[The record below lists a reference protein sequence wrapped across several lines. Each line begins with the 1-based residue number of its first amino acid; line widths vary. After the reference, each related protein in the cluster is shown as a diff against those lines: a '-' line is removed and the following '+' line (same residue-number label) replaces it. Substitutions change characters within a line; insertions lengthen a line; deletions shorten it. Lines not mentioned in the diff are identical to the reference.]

1 MTVRSKTAHGPAFLE
16 GSPMATYLVS
26 YDLIGKKDYER
37 LFEHLRTYTTRA
49 RPLASLWT
57 IVTEKSATEIRDGI
71 NQYVDADD
79 KVLVVKS
86 AGVGAWRGL
95 SAEVTD
101 WLKKHL

>member
-1 MTVRSKTAHGPAFLE
+1 
-16 GSPMATYLVS
+16 MATYLVS

-37 LFEHLRTYTTRA
+37 LFEHLRTYGTRS
-49 RPLASLWT
+49 RPLASLWV
-57 IVTEKSATEIRDGI
+57 IVTDKTAAEVRDGI
-71 NQYVDADD
+71 NQHIDADD

-95 SAEVTD
+95 PTETTD